1 MLRFG
6 CSFSLQLIFEFISFF
21 YFSTR
26 RDHPYFLF
34 RSVLLFPSLPPP
46 SAPFVF
52 LMELY
57 SYLAQSVEPE
67 WFASIEL
74 WNKYQIDS
82 DVRLISPKCKLA

>member
-6 CSFSLQLIFEFISFF
+6 CSLQLIFELISFF
-21 YFSTR
+21 FFPPEEITHIFYFVLFCF
-26 RDHPYFLF
+26 FLP
-34 RSVLLFPSLPPP
+34 SPLPLLPLF
-46 SAPFVF
+46 F